1 MVAQLQK
8 KMKELQVGRTDPGW
22 NLFSLLLLLFITAVF
37 SVPQTRIE
45 ELEEALEAE
54 RAWRSKAERQRNDIA
69 RELEE
74 LGEKLEEAG
83 GASAAQIALSR

>member
-1 MVAQLQK
+1 M
-8 KMKELQVGRTDPGW
+8 RSD
-22 NLFSLLLLLFITAVF
+22 FSFLLLLQECICI
-37 SVPQTRIE
+37 PQTRTE

-54 RAWRSKAERQRNDIA
+54 RAWRAKAERQRNDIA

-83 GASAAQIALSR
+83 GASAAQIALNRLSSASAQLSIVAVSEAQEV

>member
-1 MVAQLQK
+1 MVKRIQS
-8 KMKELQVGRTDPGW
+8 RTCYSF
-22 NLFSLLLLLFITAVF
+22 LIFLSI
-37 SVPQTRIE
+37 SIPQTRIE

-54 RAWRSKAERQRNDIA
+54 RAWRAKAERQRNDIA

-83 GASAAQIALSR
+83 GTSAAQIALNRSSSVCLFVFLVPPAG